1 MGALKIDCY
10 CDEHQMKKIVDT
22 VTEHL
27 SDSGRYNIANFDDQI
42 GDVRVCV
49 EFDTYMDTVKL
60 KVSEVLDSDWD
71 LLYEDTA
78 VLTSRLRSVLTDYN
92 KDNKEIRYQ
101 AHHVLK
107 DRANSFSV

>member
-10 CDEHQMKKIVDT
+10 CNEKQMEEIVRMVSGHIGD
-22 VTEHL
+22 
-27 SDSGRYNIANFDDQI
+27 SDKGDIADFDDVV

-49 EFDTYMDTVKL
+49 EFDTYLDGISL

-78 VLTSRLRSVLTDYN
+78 VLTSRLRNVVDEYN
-92 KDNKEIRYQ
+92 KSNREIACQ
-101 AHHVLK
+101 AHHIVQ
-107 DRANSFSV
+107 DRWRDR